1 MNILVTIVI
10 FFVVLLVYTH
20 ILDEFKRGEDLEI
33 YETDFVDNEQLNEI
47 CKLKQPILFGFK
59 STAPRVFDKLASKA
73 DVSRESNDMVQV
85 FETTD
90 FYSSSSSSPASADS
104 PLPAFPLPFDSA
116 VYLME
121 TDQNRRYVTER
132 NEVFMKESGLWRFL
146 SRELNSLLRPAF
158 GTIFSSHDLLFG
170 SEHAS
175 TPCRYHVS
183 SRYFLGVTSGKVVV
197 RMSPWKSAKYLDPQ
211 TDYATF
217 DFRTTAPLTTH
228 DGGMSHGSNALKY
241 MEFVV
246 KPGSILSIPPFWFY
260 SIEFCSQDSLCFS
273 SRYVT
278 IANGFAHVDRLAQ
291 YLWEQRV
298 VSSKAVTTTTTTT
311 RTQTP
316 LAGQQLRDG
325 NDEKERRHV
334 KKEMVAASMTSVND
348 TIRSVDVIREEI
360 ASGGGGGRGGG
371 GAEKEEEEEGV
382 LTAAA
387 PTQAGGGHDEDKD
400 LEIQEKKKGTMMMT
414 TPHSTDI

>member
-73 DVSRESNDMVQV
+73 DVSRESNDAVQV

-90 FYSSSSSSPASADS
+90 FYTSPPPPPASPAS
-104 PLPAFPLPFDSA
+104 LPAFPLPFDSA
-116 VYLME
+116 VYLMA
-121 TDQNRRYVTER
+121 TDQNHRYVTER
-132 NEVFMKESGLWRFL
+132 NEVFMKESGLSRFL

-170 SEHAS
+170 SAHAS

-183 SRYFLGVTSGKVVV
+183 SRYFIGVTSGKVVV

-211 TDYATF
+211 SDYATF
-217 DFRTTAPLTTH
+217 DFRTSVPLATH
-228 DGGMSHGSNALKY
+228 DALKY

-246 KPGSILSIPPFWFY
+246 KPGSLLSIPPFWFY
-260 SIEFCSQDSLCFS
+260 SIEFCSEDSLCFS

-278 IANGFAHVDRLAQ
+278 IANGFAHVDRIAR
-291 YLWEQRV
+291 YLWEQQSV
-298 VSSKAVTTTTTTT
+298 HSSPPLPAPKVTPSTSLKKEVITPTTTTTTP
-311 RTQTP
+311 TP
-316 LAGQQLRDG
+316 TTTIASVDSTIQSVDNIRDG
-325 NDEKERRHV
+325 FTRG
-334 KKEMVAASMTSVND
+334 SG
-348 TIRSVDVIREEI
+348 
-360 ASGGGGGRGGG
+360 SGGGESGGSGGIG
-371 GAEKEEEEEGV
+371 RTTAVAADEEEEGGEKING
-382 LTAAA
+382 AAQIEVYA
-387 PTQAGGGHDEDKD
+387 
-400 LEIQEKKKGTMMMT
+400 T
-414 TPHSTDI
+414 TTDI